1 MTIRR
6 IAARPERNCQGL
18 WIGVT
23 CGMSV
28 IAPAHELLSL
38 AQAVAPAGTQ
48 SLDLKVKLRYR
59 GDRYRDTS
67 GVRFAGTRKI

>member
-6 IAARPERNCQGL
+6 IAARPERNSQGL

-23 CGMSV
+23 CGVSV

-38 AQAVAPAGTQ
+38 V
-48 SLDLKVKLRYR
+48 LRIGNEPR
-59 GDRYRDTS
+59 VRDGYIS
-67 GVRFAGTRKI
+67 